1 MNFIPFKTFFEQI
14 SNDAITKGA
23 NNSNSSHIRD
33 NRVAGGANATGL
45 RTGTKN
51 NPGATNTVAQS
62 NINTQSQTS
71 NKIDKIAQNPAAQE
85 LLSDLDLQEIQNKHG
100 INLNNM
106 QDNQPLQI
114 NSKINAAVVKSVDA
128 AGKPIYKL
136 MHYKPVQ

>member
-1 MNFIPFKTFFEQI
+1 MNFITFKTFFEQI
-14 SNDAITKGA
+14 TNAAITQGA

-51 NPGATNTVAQS
+51 HPGATNTVAQS
-62 NINTQSQTS
+62 NINTQSQTK

-85 LLSDLDLQEIQNKHG
+85 VLGDMDLQEIQNTHG
-100 INLNNM
+100 IDLNNM

-114 NSKINAAVVKSVDA
+114 NSKTNAAVVKSVDA
-128 AGKPIYKL
+128 TGKPVYKL